1 MRGMKIC
8 ARRQK
13 NEDLVLLTN
22 KKIVLLELEVF
33 QDGWVYRLSASLD
46 KAINISMGQ
55 SSSKV
60 QHVYKVMTIMLRE
73 VLIIFFCFSQAVKV
87 SGIPMYG
94 YHPRQHTFVKVNA
107 I

>member
-60 QHVYKVMTIMLRE
+60 QHVYKVMKIM
-73 VLIIFFCFSQAVKV
+73 
-87 SGIPMYG
+87 
-94 YHPRQHTFVKVNA
+94 
-107 I
+107 

>member
-60 QHVYKVMTIMLRE
+60 QHVYKVMIIMSRE
-73 VLIIFFCFSQAVKV
+73 VSKF
-87 SGIPMYG
+87 
-94 YHPRQHTFVKVNA
+94 
-107 I
+107 